1 MKHLKRLI
9 QLIINALARR
19 LKLYGTP
26 DTDKAIRVLK
36 VENLAL
42 KKERTEM
49 QQELKQR
56 PGFTTVYID
65 ALMRQ
70 RGYEQS
76 AWAEPERHTTPR
88 PVLGIRQRAVTRQL
102 QQQPGMYWNHDR
114 RMREQKERAHQ
125 TDPLLTQAA
134 LPRMPHKPNL
144 MLHSGLYPGETAHS
158 TPAFLQDQDKKIS

>member
-1 MKHLKRLI
+1 MKHFI

-19 LKLYGTP
+19 LKLYGTL
-26 DTDKAIRVLK
+26 DTDKAIRVVKRQNLTLK
-36 VENLAL
+36 EENLAL
-42 KKERTEM
+42 KE
-49 QQELKQR
+49 ELTHRQ
-56 PGFTTVYID
+56 GFTTVYID
-65 ALMRQ
+65 PLMRQ

-76 AWAEPERHTTPR
+76 AWAEPERHTAPR

-114 RMREQKERAHQ
+114 RMRDQKERVQQ
-125 TDPLLTQAA
+125 TDPLLTQSA